1 MIPEAGDIVL
11 ADLGAEQSQLVIV
24 LSSARF
30 NRIAERAI
38 VAPAAAQ
45 RPFPWRVDDDGET
58 FAVDLLKTVPTDV
71 LLALHARAPQDVTRR
86 AQRAVR
92 LIM

>member
-11 ADLGAEQSQLVIV
+11 ADLGAEQPQLVLV

-30 NRIAERAI
+30 NRIAERAM
-38 VAPAAAQ
+38 VAPAAAK
-45 RPFPWRVDDDGET
+45 RPFPWRIDNDGQT

-71 LLALHARAPQDVTRR
+71 LLAVKARASQDVTRR

-92 LIM
+92 LVM